1 MICFLRLTVIAFS
14 FFFIVHS
21 SYAGWDDIEL
31 KDGVLIRAINPKKKF
46 NEQDRF
52 NLYFSYQ
59 TSLYWGDTEIEEN
72 DREYLLNL
80 TEQLTPSSHSINHLF
95 VKIFCVYEDKK
106 GKQHYIDSIVLAKF
120 HGFKKGPGLSH
131 YIGLSV
137 TDKSMDEEFHS
148 KRHIDFSSS
157 AGKKIIKRTSVSDR
171 AIAMLVHSGQK
182 TKFGHSEDRFFK
194 LEASSKAIE
203 KKGDKYNNS
212 IFQQLINKKT
222 NSKKIEKIKCFGV
235 KFFSRY
241 DACDDCQKLIVN
253 ELRKDKGLRKEFM
266 SSLKDLGLKSLVE
279 KDVPFIPIYYS
290 GRPYSGINYAFYSDG
305 IKYLSLESAKRTSSI
320 YFMRTKTQKKVFPQQ
335 SFQTDNEKIDLS
347 LDYLQGCMFSN
358 IRTLYTE

>member
-1 MICFLRLTVIAFS
+1 MNYFLRLSIIALS
-14 FFFIVHS
+14 FFIIVHS
-21 SYAGWDDIEL
+21 SYAGWDDLEL
-31 KDGVLIRAINPKKKF
+31 KDEALIRAIKPGKKF
-46 NEQDRF
+46 REQNNF

-59 TSLYWGDTEIEEN
+59 TSLYWGDTKIEEN

-95 VKIFCVYEDKK
+95 VKIFCIYEDRK

-120 HGFKKGPGLSH
+120 YGFKKAVGLSH

-137 TDKSMDEEFHS
+137 THKSMDEDFHS

-157 AGKKIIKRTSVSDR
+157 TGKKIIKKTSVSDR
-171 AIAMLVHSGQK
+171 AIAMLLHSGQK

-194 LEASSKAIE
+194 LEANSKAIE

-212 IFQQLINKKT
+212 IFQQLINKKVDL
-222 NSKKIEKIKCFGV
+222 KKINQVICFGV

-241 DACDDCQKLIVN
+241 DACDDCQQLIVN
-253 ELRKDKGLRKEFM
+253 ELRKDKGLRREFVG
-266 SSLKDLGLKSLVE
+266 SLKGLGLKSVVE

-290 GRPYSGINYAFYSDG
+290 GRPYSGIDYAFYSDG

-320 YFMRTKTQKKVFPQQ
+320 YFVRTTTQKRVFPQQ
-335 SFQTDNEKIDLS
+335 SYQTDDGKIDLS